1 MQEVSALYNQITS
14 QTNHWFETIL
24 VIGELDGQS
33 ISDAGY
39 GEHYLFSI
47 KTSHRVFNEDYPTV
61 GSAISGEIDIEMIDP
76 GITIPKRGKLR
87 PYVRAT
93 DGTLVSEWIAKGVY
107 YVDTRE
113 VTRNSDGLDVLR
125 IHGYDDIL
133 KLEVDYPSDS
143 QHDYPMTD
151 IDMVE
156 FIAESIGVELDERT
170 EDALDKGY
178 QFPLM
183 VGYSSR
189 EALGIIAA
197 SYGGNFIMS
206 DEGKLLLITLGSL
219 PKDTNYLTDELGNRI
234 QIGEDRIVI

>member
-1 MQEVSALYNQITS
+1 MQEVSELYNQITAK
-14 QTNHWFETIL
+14 TNHWFETIL
-24 VIGELDGQS
+24 VIGELGNQS

-39 GEHYLFSI
+39 GESHLFSI
-47 KTSHRVFNEDYPTV
+47 RTSHRVFNQDYPTV

-93 DGTLVSEWIAKGVY
+93 DGTQVSEWIPKGVY

-113 VTRNSDGLDVLR
+113 VTRNSDGLDVLT

-156 FIAESIGVELDERT
+156 FLADGIGVELDERT
-170 EDALDKGY
+170 EDAMNKGY
-178 QFPLM
+178 QFPVM
-183 VGYSSR
+183 TGYSSR
-189 EALGIIAA
+189 EVLGIIAA
-197 SYGGNFIMS
+197 SYGGNFVMS

-219 PKDTNYLTDELGNRI
+219 PKDTNFLIDEIGNRI
-234 QIGEDRIVI
+234 LIGEDRIVL